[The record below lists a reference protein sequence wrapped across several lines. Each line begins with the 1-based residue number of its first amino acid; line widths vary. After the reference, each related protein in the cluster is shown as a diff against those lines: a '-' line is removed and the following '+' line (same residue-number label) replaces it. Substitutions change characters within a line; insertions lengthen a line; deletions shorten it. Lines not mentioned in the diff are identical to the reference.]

1 MTSRIINGRNCLAQ
15 TEINDCRLLAS
26 VHGSFVKSSC
36 NSDPSKAI
44 RQTFF
49 CMVGK
54 QSISKVV
61 NHIYMVA
68 IYIHIDDLHV
78 VSLSYFI

>member
-15 TEINDCRLLAS
+15 AEINDCRLLAS

-61 NHIYMVA
+61 NNFFNMTVTSH
-68 IYIHIDDLHV
+68 LHG
-78 VSLSYFI
+78 SNLYPYR